1 MTPDH
6 IQEMALPVLRHRVA
20 LRPEAEL
27 EGVSVDAILRS
38 ILAQVR
44 VPI

>member
-1 MTPDH
+1 
-6 IQEMALPVLRHRVA
+6 MALPVLRHRLQ

-27 EGVSVDAILRS
+27 EGISSDAILRS
-38 ILAQVR
+38 ILQQVQ